1 MDDRRLLDRYLATR
15 DEGAF
20 RELVGRH
27 LDFVHAVARRVT
39 GNDELARDAAQAVFV
54 KLARDAAKVPRGLS
68 LAAWLH
74 RTCRCMAIDLVRSE
88 DRRRKREQLAH
99 HSALMNPPPE
109 PAWERLAPLIDQA
122 VDSLPAADRE
132 LVLAKYYRNESFAGI
147 AARLGWTEANARKR
161 ASRSLEKIR
170 HLLARRGFTTT
181 AAALVTVL
189 PAHAVAPAPASLA
202 GAVVTAATEIA
213 PAPALGLQFAMT
225 TAQKSTAAA
234 AALALLA
241 SGWAGHALGSAR
253 GREQQLTPGT
263 GRPDLAASLVTGSNG
278 RRPVPE
284 DPAAAFERLL
294 AGEDRRTWA
303 VVSRLDASG
312 VPGLLAKLRAVQ
324 RSTPRSSGEWERL
337 AEIESALLFHW
348 ADADP
353 RAAWADVAGIPESHD
368 FNVERHTKS
377 LVQSVLAAWMRRDPD
392 EAYTAAKNHP
402 EHGHVARDML
412 VLTWTP
418 ETLEENLA
426 KHPDKRRDLLGWFSS
441 SVVADDEKRE
451 AVIGYLLQKPAPK
464 DADWGRMLFFRK
476 WGYRDF
482 DAAMARA
489 EALELPDMM
498 GLIYQD
504 NLSSTPHKAMPWAIS
519 KGAPPGGPQWE
530 KGYQNWLTM
539 DAGSAR
545 AWFETQAPAWER
557 DGHDAAVAGFLA
569 AELANAV
576 RPHPRNRPAGTD
588 KANGAGDA
596 EIRAAA
602 GRLSGFLARWSAKDS
617 AAEAKWRNAASKETR
632 DRLAET
638 EASR

>member
-1 MDDRRLLDRYLATR
+1 MIRDTMDDRHLLDRYLATR

-99 HSALMNPPPE
+99 HSSPMNPPPE
-109 PAWERLAPLIDQA
+109 PAWERLAPLIDEA

-181 AAALVTVL
+181 AATLATVL
-189 PAHAVAPAPASLA
+189 PAHAVEPAPASLA
-202 GAVVTAATEIA
+202 GSVAAAAAEIA

-253 GREQQLTPGT
+253 GREQQLTSGT

-278 RRPVPE
+278 RRPAPE

-294 AGEDRRTWA
+294 SGEDRRTWA

-312 VPGLLAKLRAVQ
+312 VPGLLAQLRAIQ
-324 RSTPRSSGEWERL
+324 GSTPRGSGEWTRL
-337 AEIESALLFHW
+337 AEIESALYFHW
-348 ADADP
+348 AAADP
-353 RAAWADVAGIPESHD
+353 RAAWADVAAIPESHD
-368 FNVERHTKS
+368 SGVEEHTDA
-377 LVQSVLAAWMRRDPD
+377 LVKSVLAAWMRRDPD
-392 EAYTAAKNHP
+392 EAYTEAKNHP
-402 EHGHVARDML
+402 EHGYTARDML

-418 ETLEENLA
+418 QTLEENLA
-426 KHPDKRRDLLGWFSS
+426 KHPDKRRDLLGWFCGS
-441 SVVADDEKRE
+441 VADDEAKRE
-451 AVIGYLLQKPAPK
+451 AVIGYLLQHPAPK
-464 DADWGRMLFFRK
+464 DADRGSMLLFRK
-476 WGYRDF
+476 WGYEDF
-482 DAAMARA
+482 DASIARA
-489 EALELPDMM
+489 EELELPDMIK
-498 GLIYQD
+498 LVFQD
-504 NLSSTPHKAMPWAIS
+504 NLSMSPEKVMPWAIS
-519 KGAPPGGPQWE
+519 KGVAPGGPQWE
-530 KGYQNWLTM
+530 EGYLDWLAK
-539 DAGSAR
+539 DPAEAR
-545 AWFETQAPAWER
+545 AWFDSHAAEWEKQ
-557 DGHDAAVAGFLA
+557 GHHAAVAGFLA
-569 AELANAV
+569 SEVADAL
-576 RPHPRNRPAGTD
+576 RLTKAGR
-588 KANGAGDA
+588 GVPGV
-596 EIRAAA
+596 EEAALS
-602 GRLSGFLARWSAKDS
+602 RLSGFVSSWQEKNPA
-617 AAEAKWRNAASKETR
+617 AASRWHDTAPKTIR

-638 EASR
+638 AAER